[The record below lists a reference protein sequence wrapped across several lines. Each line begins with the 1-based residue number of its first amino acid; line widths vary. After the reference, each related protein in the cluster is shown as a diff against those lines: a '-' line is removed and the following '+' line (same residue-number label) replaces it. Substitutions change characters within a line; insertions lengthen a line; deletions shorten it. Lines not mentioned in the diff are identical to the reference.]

1 MSAPPLIAIYG
12 RTYWDA
18 EVEVEIASL
27 GAGKGKQD
35 LPVRV
40 MLGGWPC
47 NAAANLAPRVGG
59 DRLCV
64 VTVCNPLD
72 VARLAAQ
79 LPPGVRV
86 ETIDSGETAADM
98 PPVTVIVNP
107 SGGCRLLRD
116 PLEHRNALW
125 EHTAVAPSVAE
136 ARLHLL
142 GRLPAPFAQAVV
154 EAAAVHGGRTGWVGG
169 DALPPALE
177 RELDVMCVNSAEAGR
192 LLGSEQAAPE
202 ANARA
207 LLARTERPGA
217 IRVVTGRAEAPAVAA
232 VREPQGVA
240 CYPAPATR
248 ISGERIT
255 RLKGAG
261 DCFAS
266 VFCAAAWFDGPAFL
280 DAPRVEAALAE
291 AQRATE
297 AFITQ
302 EWPR

>member
-1 MSAPPLIAIYG
+1 MSFPLVSIYG

-18 EVEVEIASL
+18 EVEVELASL

-35 LPVRV
+35 VPVRV
-40 MLGGWPC
+40 MLGGWGS
-47 NAAANLAPRVGG
+47 NAAANLAARFAGEQ
-59 DRLCV
+59 LCV
-64 VTVCNPLD
+64 VTVASPLD
-72 VARLAAQ
+72 RARLEAQ

-86 ETIDSGETAADM
+86 ELLDSGEGAEGM
-98 PPVTVIVNP
+98 PPIAVIVNP
-107 SGGCRLLRD
+107 AGGS
-116 PLEHRNALW
+116 A
-125 EHTAVAPSVAE
+125 AAG

-142 GRLPAPFAQAVV
+142 GRVPVAFAQSAV
-154 EAAAVHGGRTGWVGG
+154 AAAASGGGRTGWVGG
-169 DALPPALE
+169 DALPPELE

-192 LLGSEQAAPE
+192 LLGTEQAAPE

-207 LLARTERPGA
+207 LLARTDRPGA

-232 VREPQGVA
+232 VREPEGVA

-248 ISGERIT
+248 IPGERIT

-266 VFCAAAWFDGPAFL
+266 VFCAAAWFDGATL
-280 DAPRVEAALAE
+280 LAAPRVEAALAE